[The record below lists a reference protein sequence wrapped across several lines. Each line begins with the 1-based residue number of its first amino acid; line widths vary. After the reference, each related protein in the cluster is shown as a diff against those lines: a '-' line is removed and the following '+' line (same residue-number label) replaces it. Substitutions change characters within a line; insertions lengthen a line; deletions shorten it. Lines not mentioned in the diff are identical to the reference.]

1 MQESKKA
8 DFAIK
13 ILIFLSINNKKNID
27 IIDIS
32 KLLNISIKYLE
43 IIIFQLERNK
53 ILGIK
58 NIDEKIFVYL
68 AKPAAEITVTD
79 LITSFKDKYILNNI
93 ERNTEDW
100 IITDNMIHNF
110 VWERIWEK
118 IKMESDNIILE
129 DIIKKYKNVSSYM
142 NYI

>member
-1 MQESKKA
+1 M
-8 DFAIK
+8 
-13 ILIFLSINNKKNID
+13 
-27 IIDIS
+27 
-32 KLLNISIKYLE
+32 
-43 IIIFQLERNK
+43 
-53 ILGIK
+53 GIK

>member
-1 MQESKKA
+1 MQEFKKA